1 MTAGDG
7 LPMIGVDS
15 QAAVDLRN
23 RLDRMVCGCDRGGHE
38 SWCQLGGA
46 ETIAKDASERAR
58 AQGSHRLVAAL
69 TALAEAG
76 LLHDIEGDDEDQELA
91 GVLDRLW
98 DAELL
103 GPREA
108 AKGGGP
114 T

>member
-1 MTAGDG
+1 MSTSDEA
-7 LPMIGVDS
+7 P
-15 QAAVDLRN
+15 AV
-23 RLDRMVCGCDRGGHE
+23 DRMVCGCDEGRHE

-46 ETIAKDASERAR
+46 ETIAREASERAR
-58 AQGSHRLVAAL
+58 VQGLHRLLAAL

-76 LLHDIEGDDEDQELA
+76 LLHDIEGDDDAQELA

-108 AKGGGP
+108 TQGGDP